1 MVKFSKL
8 KLMLFKIKNL
18 EYQILNKKILSNLN
32 FNIEEGKH
40 LLILGS
46 SGSGK
51 TSLLN
56 LMSGLLKPTKGEI
69 FFEDLDG
76 IANDIE
82 PTSTN
87 IAIESTIY
95 SILII

>member
-1 MVKFSKL
+1 
-8 KLMLFKIKNL
+8 MLFKIKNL
-18 EYQILNKKILSNLN
+18 EFQKDNKKILSNLN

-69 FFEDLDG
+69 FFEDHKYSSLLEGEIDK
-76 IANDIE
+76 IRA
-82 PTSTN
+82 TN
-87 IAIESTIY
+87 FGFIFQKLH
-95 SILII
+95 LIVM

>member
-1 MVKFSKL
+1 
-8 KLMLFKIKNL
+8 MLFKIKNL
-18 EYQILNKKILSNLN
+18 EYQIRNKKILSNLN

-69 FFEDLDG
+69 FLK
-76 IANDIE
+76 II
-82 PTSTN
+82 N
-87 IAIESTIY
+87 IHY
-95 SILII
+95 Y